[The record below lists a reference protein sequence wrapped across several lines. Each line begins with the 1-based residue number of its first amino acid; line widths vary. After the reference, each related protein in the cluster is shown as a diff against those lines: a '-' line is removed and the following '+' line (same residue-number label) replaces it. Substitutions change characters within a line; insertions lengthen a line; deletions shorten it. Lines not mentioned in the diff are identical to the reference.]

1 MRYRKGASHIGRC
14 GRLVLVFLGFLL
26 AQTAAGTAAAH
37 TGGAVIDR
45 IDKILIV
52 KQERRLYLL
61 RGEEVVGSFRIAL
74 GWQPRGP
81 KRHEGDG
88 RTPEGRYFVDEF
100 LPDSAFYRA
109 IKISYPGPEDIARAR
124 AMGVDPGGRIMIHGL
139 DPALA
144 GWEEDHWLFNW
155 TNGCVAVTNREMDI
169 LWRTVR
175 LGTPVEIR
183 P

>member
-1 MRYRKGASHIGRC
+1 MRSGKAASRLGRF
-14 GRLVLVFLGFLL
+14 GRLAVALAGFIL
-26 AQTAAGTAAAH
+26 AQSAAGGSAAH
-37 TGGAVIDR
+37 TATEAVDR
-45 IDKILIV
+45 ILIV

-61 RGEEVVGSFRIAL
+61 RGEEVVDSFRIAL

-88 RTPEGRYFVDEF
+88 RTPEGRYYVDEF
-100 LPDSAFYRA
+100 LPDSEFYRA
-109 IKISYPGPEDIARAR
+109 IKISYPSPEDVARAR
-124 AMGVDPGGRIMIHGL
+124 AAGLDPGGRIMIHGL